1 MPMETEMTATTVR
14 AAEMLNQSDRSRLE
28 SFAPLF
34 DITVDH
40 TAPPGFVDVRVLD
53 RGGWRTSRIPA
64 SRLHTRLLA
73 EICAKTLR
81 WVYYP
86 VGQPCQEALLKLTD
100 ERVTRISVLYQQ
112 QKSVLLDLDADG
124 DDIADAPMLLA
135 A

>member
-1 MPMETEMTATTVR
+1 MTATIVR
-14 AAEMLNQSDRSRLE
+14 ATEKLTETDRRRLE

-34 DITVDH
+34 DINIDR
-40 TAPPGFVDVRVLD
+40 TAAPDTFVDVRVLD

-64 SRLHTRLLA
+64 ARLHTRLLA

-112 QKSVLLDLDADG
+112 QKTVLLDLSADT
-124 DDIADAPMLLA
+124 DDSPALLA